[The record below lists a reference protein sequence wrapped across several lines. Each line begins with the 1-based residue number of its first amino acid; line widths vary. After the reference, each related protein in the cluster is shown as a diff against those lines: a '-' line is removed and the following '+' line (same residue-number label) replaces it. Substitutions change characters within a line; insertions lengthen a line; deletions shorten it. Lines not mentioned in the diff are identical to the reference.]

1 MQLTET
7 VTIINNSGKIITNG
21 KHVVNI
27 FKEAK
32 AAYQDKK
39 AAIKAERAAAADPRP
54 GLRKAQTFDVRSNR
68 GLDAQHYEYDHVYDT
83 PEERYFL
90 SQDHAYTH
98 EPYIESATPGRRR
111 SVEDDGQSLASSR
124 RSHAT
129 HRSHRSRATTARQ
142 GTASR
147 PPAPLTEVNLR
158 TLTEVSATTP
168 SRAPTAHRSPYAE
181 SAPRDMVLSRPTL
194 ARAPTAPAL
203 SHAMSEL
210 SLGTAS
216 SDKKKKKK
224 KKEIDMNL
232 AYGNV
237 PPDLASRTDLGPV
250 TPAEEQD
257 AARREEVR
265 KEEEARRLMGRIDT
279 LLDEAECVQHTATSI
294 IDHLQ
299 RKPEAAAA
307 VALLLAELSTLLKT
321 MSPGFL
327 GIVKGGSPAVF
338 ALLASPQFLIGVGV
352 AVGVTVICF
361 GGWKIVKRIQAAK
374 ALAAEKQADAQ
385 AFEMMQAQPMMPMM
399 EGDGASAAFQHEA
412 GHFAYGPPG
421 PCSHDDALVL
431 DEELSTIETWRR
443 GIPPSVED
451 EESVDLELITPEAVR
466 SVRGDAMSIRTSRT
480 HRSSKSHR
488 SHRTHR
494 TEGEG
499 TEVPARASSRA
510 NTTRAESDAGSERSR
525 RTSRSKTTV
534 KTEMRAIEDGSR
546 QEDNSLESVLRPK
559 EKKSSMLKTLF
570 KKKREKEEGTEVA
583 VSVMA

>member
-1 MQLTET
+1 M
-7 VTIINNSGKIITNG
+7 
-21 KHVVNI
+21 VV
-27 FKEAK
+27 
-32 AAYQDKK
+32 
-39 AAIKAERAAAADPRP
+39 
-54 GLRKAQTFDVRSNR
+54 
-68 GLDAQHYEYDHVYDT
+68 
-83 PEERYFL
+83 
-90 SQDHAYTH
+90 
-98 EPYIESATPGRRR
+98 
-111 SVEDDGQSLASSR
+111 
-124 RSHAT
+124 
-129 HRSHRSRATTARQ
+129 
-142 GTASR
+142 
-147 PPAPLTEVNLR
+147 
-158 TLTEVSATTP
+158 
-168 SRAPTAHRSPYAE
+168 
-181 SAPRDMVLSRPTL
+181 SRPTL

-203 SHAMSEL
+203 SRAMSDL
-210 SLGTAS
+210 SLCTAS
-216 SDKKKKKK
+216 SNKKK

-257 AARREEVR
+257 AARQEEAK
-265 KEEEARRLMGRIDT
+265 KEEEARNLMNRIDT
-279 LLDEAECVQHTATSI
+279 LLDEAECVQHTATNI

-327 GIVKGGSPAVF
+327 GIVKGGSPAIF

-352 AVGVTVICF
+352 AVGVTVIFF
-361 GGWKIVKRIQAAK
+361 GGWKIVKRMQAAK
-374 ALAAEKQADAQ
+374 ALAAEKQANAQ
-385 AFEMMQAQPMMPMM
+385 AFEMQEQPMPM
-399 EGDGASAAFQHEA
+399 EGEGASAAFQHEA
-412 GHFAYGPPG
+412 GNAYGPPG
-421 PCSHDDALVL
+421 PCSYDDALVL

-443 GIPPSVED
+443 GIVPSAED

-488 SHRTHR
+488 SHRTHK

-499 TEVPARASSRA
+499 LEIPARTSSKA
-510 NTTRAESDAGSERSR
+510 NTRAESDAGSERSR

-546 QEDNSLESVLRPK
+546 QEDNSLDSVLRPK